1 MDQLFQMRIKD
12 PTLYKE
18 VECYA
23 THHPLADTWLE
34 QLKDKYFCII
44 FWKIGSGVGLTV
56 MAIK

>member
-34 QLKDKYFCII
+34 QLKDKCFCII
-44 FWKIGSGVGLTV
+44 FWKIGSGVGLL
-56 MAIK
+56 